1 MALFPW
7 QIDQFRLPVFST
19 LSHRLHTN
27 PLPVTHAVVG
37 TSQTDRMAFCNLSY
51 DFLSLIRQIEW
62 VSRMINSSHMS
73 SLEPPCP
80 GATRRGVAPTP
91 IRGWGSSQC
100 RGLGA
105 AAPIRLY
112 DGNQIYPLKTAKSQ
126 FFLRLTGYQDQ
137 SYPARFPGTVATRFP
152 WLQAIDYPD
161 CDQTFRFHHETI

>member
-1 MALFPW
+1 M
-7 QIDQFRLPVFST
+7 
-19 LSHRLHTN
+19 
-27 PLPVTHAVVG
+27 PL
-37 TSQTDRMAFCNLSY
+37 
-51 DFLSLIRQIEW
+51 RQIEW

-100 RGLGA
+100 RSWGA

-126 FFLRLTGYQDQ
+126 KYHINNLWKFNLNDKWRLTYSVTSDENVLVIIIIEWFDHKAYNKLFGY
-137 SYPARFPGTVATRFP
+137 G
-152 WLQAIDYPD
+152 
-161 CDQTFRFHHETI
+161 